1 MIGQDL
7 LGIRDLDREQIE
19 LILETAER
27 MQEIGSREVKKVP
40 TLRGRT
46 IVNLFFEPST
56 RTQTS
61 FEIAGKRLAADVV
74 NFSTSSSS
82 LTKAESLMDTAK
94 TLDAMDPDCVVVR
107 HRVAG
112 VPQVLADVLDAP
124 VINAGDGA
132 HEHPSQA
139 LLDMLTVAQEKGRI
153 EGLTVAIIGDI
164 AHSRVARSNIYGFT
178 KLGAEVRVA
187 GPPTMLPPGIES
199 LGVKAYTSLREVL
212 DGADVVMALRIQNER
227 LQGAYFP
234 SVREYS
240 ATFGLDREKLR
251 YAKHDAIVMHPGP
264 VNRGV
269 ELSHD
274 LADHK
279 PSVIL
284 DQVRNGVAL
293 RMALL
298 YLIAGRRSAQPRG

>member
-7 LGIRDLDREQIE
+7 LGIEHLERDQIE

-27 MQEIGSREVKKVP
+27 MQEIGTRDVKKVP

-46 IVNLFFEPST
+46 VVNLFFEPST

-74 NFSTSSSS
+74 NFSVSSSS
-82 LTKAESLMDTAK
+82 LRKSESLLDTAK
-94 TLDAMDPDCVVVR
+94 TLDAMDPDVVIVR
-107 HRVAG
+107 HKVAG
-112 VPQVLADVLDAP
+112 VPQRIADVLAAP

-139 LLDMLTVAQEKGRI
+139 LLDMLTVYQEKGRI
-153 EGLTVAIIGDI
+153 EGLSVAIIGDI

-187 GPPTMLPPGIES
+187 GPPTMLPPHIEC

-212 DGADVVMALRIQNER
+212 DGVDVVMALRIQNER
-227 LQGAYFP
+227 LRGGIFP

-240 ATFGLDREKLR
+240 ATFGLDRAKLR
-251 YAKHDAIVMHPGP
+251 FARRDAIVMHPGP

-274 LADHK
+274 LADHR

-298 YLIAGRRSAQPRG
+298 YLIAGRPFPQDQE

>member
-7 LGIRDLDREQIE
+7 LGIEDLSREDIE

-27 MQEIGSREVKKVP
+27 MQEIGMREVKKVP

-56 RTQTS
+56 RTLAS

-74 NFSTSSSS
+74 NFSVSSSS
-82 LTKAESLMDTAK
+82 LTKAESLLDTAR
-94 TLDAMDPDCVVVR
+94 TLDAMDPDAVIVR
-107 HRVAG
+107 HKVAG
-112 VPQVLADVLDAP
+112 VPQRIADVLECP

-139 LLDMLTVAQEKGRI
+139 LLDMLTVLQAKGRI

-178 KLGAEVRVA
+178 KLGAEVRVC
-187 GPPTMLPPGIES
+187 GPPTMLPVQVEA
-199 LGVKAYTSLREVL
+199 LGVKAYTRLREAL
-212 DGADVVMALRIQNER
+212 DGVDVVMALRIQNER
-227 LQGAYFP
+227 LEGACFP

-240 ATFGLDREKLR
+240 ATFGIDREKLK
-251 YAKHDAIVMHPGP
+251 YARPDAIVMHPGP

-269 ELSHD
+269 ELSHELTD
-274 LADHK
+274 QK

-298 YLIAGRRSAQPRG
+298 YLIAGRRREEAA

>member
-7 LGIRDLDREQIE
+7 LGIRDLDRDQIE
-19 LILETAER
+19 LILETAEH
-27 MQEIGSREVKKVP
+27 MQEISGREVKKVP
-40 TLRGRT
+40 ALRGRT

-61 FEIAGKRLAADVV
+61 FEIAGKRLSADVV

-82 LTKAESLMDTAK
+82 ITKAESLMDTAK

-107 HRVAG
+107 HKVAG
-112 VPQVLADVLDAP
+112 VPQVLANVLDAP

-139 LLDMLTVAQEKGRI
+139 LLDMLTVSQEKGRI

-164 AHSRVARSNIYGFT
+164 GHSRVARSNIYGFT

-240 ATFGLDREKLR
+240 ATFGIDRQKLR

-298 YLIAGRRSAQPRG
+298 YLYAGRSPAQPRG

>member
-1 MIGQDL
+1 MIGEDL
-7 LGIRDLDREQIE
+7 LGIAPLDRARIE
-19 LILETAER
+19 LILETAEK
-27 MQEIGSREVKKVP
+27 MQEIAGRDVKKVP

-46 IVNLFFEPST
+46 VVNLFFEPST

-74 NFSTSSSS
+74 NFSSSSSS
-82 LTKAESLMDTAK
+82 LSKAESLLDTAK
-94 TLDAMDPDCVVVR
+94 TLDAMDPDAVIVR

-112 VPQVLADVLDAP
+112 VPQRIADALQAP

-132 HEHPSQA
+132 HEHPTQA
-139 LLDMLTVAQEKGRI
+139 LLDMLTVYQEKSRF
-153 EGLTVAIIGDI
+153 EGLTVTIVGDI

-187 GPPTMLPPGIES
+187 GPPTMLPPGIEE
-199 LGVKAYTSLREVL
+199 LGVKRYTSLREAL
-212 DGADVVMALRIQNER
+212 DGADVVMALRIQLER
-227 LQGAYFP
+227 LTGAYFP

-240 ATFGLDREKLR
+240 STFGIDRAKLR
-251 YAKHDAIVMHPGP
+251 FAKPDAIVMHPGP

-269 ELSHD
+269 ELSNELTD
-274 LADHK
+274 DR

-298 YLIAGRRSAQPRG
+298 YLIAGRRTGEGV